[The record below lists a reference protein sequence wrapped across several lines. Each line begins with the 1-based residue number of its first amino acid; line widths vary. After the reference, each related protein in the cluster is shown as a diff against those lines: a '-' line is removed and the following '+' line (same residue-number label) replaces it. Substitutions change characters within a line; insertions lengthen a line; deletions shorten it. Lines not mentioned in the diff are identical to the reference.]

1 MVYSNPYMSIQRS
14 DFVMLSNKLKQVT
27 PSYTIEI
34 STKVSELKSQGM
46 NIINLSIGEPDF
58 FTPKEAKNK
67 GIEAIDNNKTKYDAA
82 PGLKELREAI
92 RGKLEKENN
101 INYEL
106 DEIVVS
112 SGAKHSITNT
122 LIALLDPGDEVI
134 IPKPFWVSYSE
145 MVKMTGGIPVLV
157 DTDKRND
164 FKLTAGELR
173 NIISAKTKLLL
184 INNPSNPTG
193 AIYTEDELKAIVKVC
208 LDNNIYIL
216 ADEIYERICYTN
228 EFTSIA
234 SLSKEAKDITI
245 TINGLSKS
253 AAMTGWRI
261 GYSASSKE
269 IAKAISTIQ
278 GHLVSHPSTISQ
290 WAAYGALTLCEDEMK
305 KMVDIYKG
313 RRDKSTSLLS
323 KIDNISFINPQGA
336 FYIFIDISAFKD
348 KLKYEGSYSVEF
360 CKKFLEDYKVAIVP
374 GIAFGIDDYVRFV
387 YCADINDVEE
397 GIKRLAKF
405 VQSL

>member
-1 MVYSNPYMSIQRS
+1 
-14 DFVMLSNKLKQVT
+14 MLSKKLEYVT

-46 NIINLSIGEPDF
+46 DIINLSIGEPDF
-58 FTPKEAKNK
+58 FTPKQAKNI
-67 GIEAIDNNKTKYDAA
+67 GIDAIHNNKTKYDAA
-82 PGLKELREAI
+82 AGLKELRKAI
-92 RGKLEKENN
+92 QNKLKEENN
-101 INYEL
+101 VNYEL

-122 LIALLDPGDEVI
+122 LIALIDPGDEVI

-145 MVKMTGGIPVLV
+145 MVKMTGGVPVLV
-157 DTDKRND
+157 DTDKSND
-164 FKLTAGELR
+164 FKLTPEQLKD
-173 NIISAKTKLLL
+173 IITTKTKLLL

-193 AIYTEDELKAIVKVC
+193 AIYTEDELRSIVNVC
-208 LDNNIYIL
+208 LDNSIYIL
-216 ADEIYERICYTN
+216 ADEIYERICYTD

-234 SLSKEAKDITI
+234 SLSEEAKKITI

-290 WAAYGALTLCEDEMK
+290 WTAYGALTLCHDEMK
-305 KMVDIYKG
+305 RMVDIYKE
-313 RRDKSTSLLS
+313 RRDKATSLLS
-323 KIDNISFINPQGA
+323 KIDSISFINPQGA
-336 FYIFIDISAFKD
+336 FYIFIDISAFKN
-348 KLKYEGSYSVEF
+348 KLDYKGSYSVEF

-374 GIAFGIDDYVRFV
+374 GIAFGIDDYVRIV

-397 GIKRLAKF
+397 GIKRLEEF